1 VKDIWKL
8 MRAVFI
14 ICSSMGLCQIGV
26 VLAAEN
32 TKMFTAALAII
43 GLIGII
49 TGIVMG
55 GIVLVEHAQKSAG
68 K

>member
-1 VKDIWKL
+1 
-8 MRAVFI
+8 
-14 ICSSMGLCQIGV
+14 
-26 VLAAEN
+26 
-32 TKMFTAALAII
+32 MFTVALAMI

>member
-1 VKDIWKL
+1 

-32 TKMFTAALAII
+32 TKMFTAVLAII

-55 GIVLVEHAQKSAG
+55 GIVLVEHAHKSAS